1 MKKKVKK
8 ERKNNQK
15 KRKDSENKISMV
27 PMETRR
33 GKTYT
38 TEKKKEACGAEY
50 RYRYTVKMADK
61 KKILNLPER
70 RE

>member
-1 MKKKVKK
+1 
-8 ERKNNQK
+8 
-15 KRKDSENKISMV
+15 MV